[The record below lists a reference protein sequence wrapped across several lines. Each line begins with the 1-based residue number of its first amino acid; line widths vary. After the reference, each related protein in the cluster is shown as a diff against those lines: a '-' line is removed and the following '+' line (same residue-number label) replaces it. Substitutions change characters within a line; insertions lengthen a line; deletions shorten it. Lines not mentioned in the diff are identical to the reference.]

1 MRASICFWSMPGSCS
16 RIASP
21 IWSETRITGSS
32 AFIAPWKTI
41 ETVFQRRSRSPR
53 SVRRW
58 TCITPLD
65 EAMSTVP
72 SAR

>member
-1 MRASICFWSMPGSCS
+1 M
-16 RIASP
+16 P

-41 ETVFQRRSRSPR
+41 DTVFQRRSRRPR

-58 TCITPLD
+58 TCMIPRV